1 MQRRD
6 KAVKGRKIFVGTDN
20 MGHAAYFG
28 WQDKGQA
35 LYGLREGYKNSA
47 DDLVSL
53 VISSN
58 CDSKTLDTYIFPIM
72 FLYRHSLEIS
82 LKHIYQRCYG
92 ELPEGG
98 HDLLTLWFTVKRDV
112 IDKFIISEEFV
123 ESAKARKE
131 NFTLYSLD
139 GISLSKI
146 QLLFKE
152 LQEANQ
158 TPAESNPQAKQVD
171 QKAEVWRYLM
181 TKEDKAIEEEK
192 NEQLFFTSDHFIDY
206 IELRNTI
213 DHIYDVL
220 DFIYNIVDDYF
231 SS

>member
-1 MQRRD
+1 MLID
-6 KAVKGRKIFVGTDN
+6 
-20 MGHAAYFG
+20 HAHLLA
-28 WQDKGQA
+28 
-35 LYGLREGYKNSA
+35 
-47 DDLVSL
+47 
-53 VISSN
+53 
-58 CDSKTLDTYIFPIM
+58 TL
-72 FLYRHSLEIS
+72 HSI
-82 LKHIYQRCYG
+82 
-92 ELPEGG
+92 
-98 HDLLTLWFTVKRDV
+98 V
-112 IDKFIISEEFV
+112 DKFIISEEFV
-123 ESAKARKE
+123 ESVKARKE

-220 DFIYNIVDDYF
+220 DFIYNIVDDCF

>member
-1 MQRRD
+1 
-6 KAVKGRKIFVGTDN
+6 

-53 VISSN
+53 VINSN
-58 CDSKTLDTYIFPIM
+58 CDSKMLDTYIFPIM

-98 HDLLTLWFTVKRDV
+98 NDLLTLWFTVKRDV

-123 ESAKARKE
+123 ESVKARKE
-131 NFTLYSLD
+131 NFTRYSLD

-192 NEQLFFTSDHFIDY
+192 KEQLFFTSDHFIDY

-213 DHIYDVL
+213 DHIYNVL
-220 DFIYNIVDDYF
+220 DFIYDIVDDYF

>member
-1 MQRRD
+1 M
-6 KAVKGRKIFVGTDN
+6 KGRKIFVVTDN

-53 VISSN
+53 VINSN
-58 CDSKTLDTYIFPIM
+58 CDSKMLDTYIFPIM

-112 IDKFIISEEFV
+112 IDKFII
-123 ESAKARKE
+123 
-131 NFTLYSLD
+131 
-139 GISLSKI
+139 
-146 QLLFKE
+146 
-152 LQEANQ
+152 
-158 TPAESNPQAKQVD
+158 
-171 QKAEVWRYLM
+171 
-181 TKEDKAIEEEK
+181 
-192 NEQLFFTSDHFIDY
+192 
-206 IELRNTI
+206 
-213 DHIYDVL
+213 
-220 DFIYNIVDDYF
+220 
-231 SS
+231 

>member
-1 MQRRD
+1 
-6 KAVKGRKIFVGTDN
+6 

-53 VISSN
+53 VINSN
-58 CDSKTLDTYIFPIM
+58 CDSKMLDTYIFPIM

-123 ESAKARKE
+123 ESVKARKE
-131 NFTLYSLD
+131 NFTRYSLD

-181 TKEDKAIEEEK
+181 TKEDK
-192 NEQLFFTSDHFIDY
+192 LFFTKA
-206 IELRNTI
+206 
-213 DHIYDVL
+213 
-220 DFIYNIVDDYF
+220 
-231 SS
+231 

>member
-1 MQRRD
+1 M
-6 KAVKGRKIFVGTDN
+6 KGRKIFVGTDN

-123 ESAKARKE
+123 ESVKARKE

-139 GISLSKI
+139 GI
-146 QLLFKE
+146 
-152 LQEANQ
+152 
-158 TPAESNPQAKQVD
+158 
-171 QKAEVWRYLM
+171 
-181 TKEDKAIEEEK
+181 
-192 NEQLFFTSDHFIDY
+192 
-206 IELRNTI
+206 
-213 DHIYDVL
+213 
-220 DFIYNIVDDYF
+220 
-231 SS
+231 

>member
-1 MQRRD
+1 M
-6 KAVKGRKIFVGTDN
+6 KGRKIFVGTDN

-53 VISSN
+53 VITSN

-98 HDLLTLWFTVKRDV
+98 HDLLTLWSTVKRKV
-112 IDKFIISEEFV
+112 IDKFITSEEFV
-123 ESAKARKE
+123 ESVKARKE
-131 NFTLYSLD
+131 SFTLYSLD

-158 TPAESNPQAKQVD
+158 TPAESNPQTKQVD
-171 QKAEVWRYLM
+171 QKAEVWR
-181 TKEDKAIEEEK
+181 
-192 NEQLFFTSDHFIDY
+192 
-206 IELRNTI
+206 
-213 DHIYDVL
+213 
-220 DFIYNIVDDYF
+220 
-231 SS
+231 

>member
-1 MQRRD
+1 MN
-6 KAVKGRKIFVGTDN
+6 GRKIFVGTDN
-20 MGHAAYFG
+20 MGRAAYFG

-47 DDLVSL
+47 DDLVGL
-53 VISSN
+53 VINSD
-58 CDSKTLDTYIFPIM
+58 CDSKMLDTYIFPIM

-92 ELPEGG
+92 KLPKGG
-98 HDLLTLWFTVKRDV
+98 HDLLTLWLTVKRDV
-112 IDKFIISEEFV
+112 IDKFITSEEFV
-123 ESAKARKE
+123 ESVKARKE
-131 NFTLYSLD
+131 NFRPYSLD
-139 GISLSKI
+139 GISLDKI

-158 TPAESNPQAKQVD
+158 IPAESNSQIKQVD

-181 TKEDKAIEEEK
+181 AKEDKSVEDEK
-192 NEQLFFTSDHFIDY
+192 GEHLFFTSDHFIDY
-206 IELRNTI
+206 IELRDSI
-213 DHIYDVL
+213 DDIYNVLNFIYD
-220 DFIYNIVDDYF
+220 IVDDYF

>member
-1 MQRRD
+1 M
-6 KAVKGRKIFVGTDN
+6 KGRKIFVTTDN

-28 WQDKGQA
+28 WQNKRQA

-47 DDLVSL
+47 DNLVDLV
-53 VISSN
+53 IN
-58 CDSKTLDTYIFPIM
+58 GDCDSKMLDTYIFPIM
-72 FLYRHSLEIS
+72 FLSRHSLEIS

-92 ELPEGG
+92 KLPEGG

-123 ESAKARKE
+123 ESVKARKE
-131 NFTLYSLD
+131 NFISYSLD
-139 GISLSKI
+139 GVSLSKI
-146 QLLFKE
+146 QLLFQE

-158 TPAESNPQAKQVD
+158 TPTESNPQTKQVD

-181 TKEDKAIEEEK
+181 AKEDKAIEEEK
-192 NEQLFFTSDHFIDY
+192 KERLFFTSDHFIDY
-206 IELRNTI
+206 IELKKTI
-213 DHIYDVL
+213 DDIYNAL
-220 DFIYNIVDDYF
+220 DFIYDIVDDYF